1 MKGHERGW
9 PGAVALVALLL
20 TVGGCGGGKAPK
32 QQPIEHDKVY
42 SVRMAESQFNGGRV
56 SEALATLREA
66 IERFPDDASLHH
78 RYGLYCLQAA
88 RYEEAI
94 SAFKQSL
101 ELDPHLT
108 DSHNNLGIAYL
119 ELGDHAGAEREFFK
133 VLEDPAY
140 PTPHLTELNLGLLYA
155 EQGREDEA
163 VTHLRRSVGIDPK
176 FFKGHFHLASVLDQ
190 IGELLEAARE
200 YEVAEP
206 AFRNDGEYWYRRGFT
221 YYRLGEE
228 DKARESLLRVRA
240 IAPGSESAARAD
252 ELLGVLD

>member
-1 MKGHERGW
+1 MKRHERGW
-9 PGAVALVALLL
+9 LGTAALLGLWL
-20 TVGGCGGGKAPK
+20 TAGGCGGGKAPQK
-32 QQPIEHDKVY
+32 QPIEHDKVY
-42 SVRMAESQFNGGRV
+42 CVRMAESQFNGGRV
-56 SEALATLREA
+56 SEALATLQEA
-66 IERFPDDASLHH
+66 IGRFPDDASLHH

-88 RYEEAI
+88 RYDEAI
-94 SAFKQSL
+94 AAFTQSL

-108 DSHNNLGIAYL
+108 DSHNNLGIVYL
-119 ELGDHAGAEREFFK
+119 ELGEFGRAESEFYK

-163 VTHLRRSVGIDPK
+163 VAHLRRAVGIDPK

-190 IGELLEAARE
+190 IGQLLEAARE

-228 DKARESLLRVRA
+228 EKARESLLRVRA

-252 ELLGVLD
+252 QLLSVLD